1 MLILIQLCKS
11 GGSLFLLGVGDS
23 AGNSGYAV
31 NNFRKNVGLE
41 TYAPTDNVSE
51 LTARSNDEGWETTIV
66 EWLKGSRLKPS
77 DTGNLESNTLAPA
90 RGHGRHDHRALCRR
104 RHRRVPA
111 REYISPNLIC
121 AVLYAKEI
129 GAKVIG
135 AVGWGDGYT
144 AKVGDAVSIVQ
155 MVDPD
160 AVTPHS
166 EVSRAVI
173 WHLLVIHPPIEIRRT
188 KWEGTR

>member
-1 MLILIQLCKS
+1 MVLILIQLCKS
-11 GGSLFLLGVGDS
+11 GGWLFLLGVGDS

-31 NNFRKNVGLE
+31 NNFRKNVGLA

-51 LTARSNDEGWETTIV
+51 LTARTNDEGWETTIV

-77 DTGNLESNTLAPA
+77 NTLFILLIGSGNLESN
-90 RGHGRHDHRALCRR
+90 
-104 RHRRVPA
+104 
-111 REYISPNLIC
+111 ISPNLIC

-135 AVGWGDGYT
+135 VVGRDGGYT
-144 AKVGDAVSIVQ
+144 AKVGDAASIVRT
-155 MVDPD
+155 VNPD

-166 EVSRAVI
+166 EAFQAVI
-173 WHLLVIHPPIEIRRT
+173 WHLLVTHPPLEIRQA
-188 KWEGTR
+188 KWEGAR

>member
-1 MLILIQLCKS
+1 MVLILIQLCKS

-51 LTARSNDEGWETTIV
+51 LTARSNDEGWEATIV

-77 DTGNLESNTLAPA
+77 DTLFILLVGSGNLESN
-90 RGHGRHDHRALCRR
+90 
-104 RHRRVPA
+104 
-111 REYISPNLIC
+111 ISPNLIC